1 MLYNEKKRA
10 LEENMKKKKQKN
22 PYRLLITICSILLIA
37 ALICIV
43 FLFKGI
49 NLKKS
54 ESSKEQDQMQDQTK
68 DQSSEKQ
75 LPENT
80 EKEEP
85 ELTEAQKLELEI
97 DNILKEMSLDD
108 KVSQLFFVTPESL
121 TGVEVA
127 IQAGDATKNALSE
140 YAVGGIILFSQNIQG
155 EEQLKTMLSNL
166 HAYSRYPLFTGVD
179 EEGGTLVAR
188 IANSGTIFV
197 PTFPD
202 MQEIG
207 NTGDPQQAYE
217 VGSTIGNYLNNLGFN
232 VDFAP
237 VADVATNPD
246 NPIIGVRSFGSDA
259 TLVSQ
264 MVAKEVE
271 GMQSQGVSAVIKH
284 FPGHGDTAEDSH
296 AEAAVS
302 YKTIDELRDTEFLP
316 FSAGI
321 EAGTDMVMV
330 GHIAVPNI
338 LGDYT
343 PSTLSEQMITGYLRE
358 ELGYDGIVITDS
370 MRMGAIVNYY
380 DPAQAA
386 VMVLQAGGD
395 MILMPEDFISAR
407 QAVLDAVTNNVL
419 TEERIDESLRRIY
432 RVKLAN

>member
-1 MLYNEKKRA
+1 
-10 LEENMKKKKQKN
+10 MKKKKRKN
-22 PYRLLITICSILLIA
+22 PYRLLIAICTIFLVA

-43 FLFKGI
+43 FLFKGTS
-49 NLKKS
+49 LKKA
-54 ESSKEQDQMQDQTK
+54 ESSKNQTDKIQDYVPDQIQEEQ
-68 DQSSEKQ
+68 
-75 LPENT
+75 LL
-80 EKEEP
+80 KEEEEP
-85 ELTEAQKLELEI
+85 VLTEAQKLELEI
-97 DNILKEMSLDD
+97 DTLLDEMPLED
-108 KVSQLFFVTPESL
+108 KVSQLFFITPEAL

-140 YAVGGIILFSQNIQG
+140 YPVGGIILFAQNIQG
-155 EEQLKTMLSNL
+155 EEQVKTMLSNL
-166 HAYSRYPLFTGVD
+166 HTYSRYPLFTGVD

-188 IANSGTIFV
+188 IANSGTIDV

-217 VGSTIGNYLNNLGFN
+217 VGSTIGSYLKNLGFN
-232 VDFAP
+232 LDFAP

-246 NPIIGVRSFGSDA
+246 NPIIGVRSFGNDA

-302 YKTIDELRDTEFLP
+302 YKTIDELRGTEFLP

-343 PSTLSEQMITGYLRE
+343 PATLSEQMITGYLRE
-358 ELGYDGIVITDS
+358 ELGYDGIVITDA

-380 DPAQAA
+380 DPAQAV

-395 MILMPEDFISAR
+395 MILMPEDFFSAR
-407 QAVLDAVTNNVL
+407 QAVLDAVANNIL

-432 RVKLAN
+432 RIKLAR

>member
-1 MLYNEKKRA
+1 
-10 LEENMKKKKQKN
+10 MKKKKRKN
-22 PYRLLITICSILLIA
+22 PYRFLITICSILLIA

-43 FLFKGI
+43 FIFKGI

-54 ESSKEQDQMQDQTK
+54 ESSKEQDQTK

-127 IQAGDATKNALSE
+127 IQAGDAMKNALSE

-179 EEGGTLVAR
+179 EEGGPLVAR
-188 IANSGTIFV
+188 IANSGTISV
-197 PTFPD
+197 PTFPN
-202 MQEIG
+202 MNEIG
-207 NTGDPQQAYE
+207 NSGDSEQAYR
-217 VGSTIGNYLNNLGFN
+217 VGTTIGSYLKELGFN
-232 VDFAP
+232 LDFAP
-237 VADVATNPD
+237 VADVATNPN

-259 TLVSQ
+259 LLVSQ
-264 MVAKEVE
+264 MVEKEVV
-271 GMQSQGVSAVIKH
+271 GMQDQGVSAVIKH

-296 AEAAVS
+296 AEMAVS
-302 YKTIDELRDTEFLP
+302 YKTIEELRNTEFLP
-316 FSAGI
+316 FQAGI
-321 EAGTDMVMV
+321 NASVDMVMV

-338 LGDYT
+338 TGDHT
-343 PSTLSEQMITGYLRE
+343 PSTLSHQMITGYLRE
-358 ELGYDGIVITDS
+358 ELGYEGIVITDS
-370 MRMGAIVNYY
+370 MSMGAIVNYY
-380 DPAQAA
+380 NAAQAA

-395 MILMPEDFISAR
+395 MILMPQDFYAAR
-407 QAVLDAVTNNVL
+407 QAILDAVSNNTL
-419 TEERIDESLRRIY
+419 SEERIDESLRRIY
-432 RVKLAN
+432 RVKLAR